1 MPTINVTVRNRIATA
16 QRWQCIIC
24 GNSDYI
30 VDFDLDDEWN
40 DMPNKVA
47 VSELKPE
54 TSAPLHRHMRKT
66 NQTGQ
71 PYYLNVYEVEMYE
84 SDY

>member
-1 MPTINVTVRNRIATA
+1 MNVYYLKDQRA
-16 QRWQCIIC
+16 QFPCCVVSAQLI
-24 GNSDYI
+24 
-30 VDFDLDDEWN
+30 
-40 DMPNKVA
+40 
-47 VSELKPE
+47 SELKPE

>member
-1 MPTINVTVRNRIATA
+1 
-16 QRWQCIIC
+16 
-24 GNSDYI
+24 
-30 VDFDLDDEWN
+30 
-40 DMPNKVA
+40 MPNKVA

>member
-1 MPTINVTVRNRIATA
+1 
-16 QRWQCIIC
+16 
-24 GNSDYI
+24 
-30 VDFDLDDEWN
+30 
-40 DMPNKVA
+40 
-47 VSELKPE
+47 
-54 TSAPLHRHMRKT
+54 MRKT

>member
-40 DMPNKVA
+40 VCPIR
-47 VSELKPE
+47 L
-54 TSAPLHRHMRKT
+54 
-66 NQTGQ
+66 
-71 PYYLNVYEVEMYE
+71 PYL
-84 SDY
+84 